1 MVSTRLFLLG
11 GQRDASLKAQHLQIL
26 LWQTPKSYITYLQ
39 KGVIPDKEATIA
51 RLDSSLDQKAVGVHD
66 LYYSHKDTN
75 VLEFIKENSLLS
87 LYIPAGC
94 TDIMQTTDIVANI
107 PLKVGLKAAFQD
119 YFFVENNK
127 CISLNP
133 DKETRGQ
140 WNPKIIHGALKGKM
154 TEFVS
159 TAVDTLKTLEMKICI
174 AHGFAKNGRF
184 TIIRSDDCH
193 ALVDLGGPDTDGL
206 GPWT

>member
-1 MVSTRLFLLG
+1 M
-11 GQRDASLKAQHLQIL
+11 
-26 LWQTPKSYITYLQ
+26 
-39 KGVIPDKEATIA
+39 VIPDKEATIA

-107 PLKVGLKAAFQD
+107 PFKVGLKAAFQD
-119 YFFVENNK
+119 HLFVEYNK
-127 CISLNP
+127 WISLNP

-140 WNPKIIHGALKGKM
+140 
-154 TEFVS
+154 
-159 TAVDTLKTLEMKICI
+159 
-174 AHGFAKNGRF
+174 
-184 TIIRSDDCH
+184 
-193 ALVDLGGPDTDGL
+193 
-206 GPWT
+206 